1 PHHVKMLADHLQ
13 GGEKL
18 DRHDDVPNEF
28 RRLAMYDERDWEER
42 ERDAR
47 SQAAAARLG
56 RRDSFGE
63 PTGVTVVHCPQNTPS
78 SPSTPRVAFP
88 TTPLVKYDLPREAAP
103 IAYSVWQR
111 SQVGIEEHR
120 EHYTAVQELS
130 LAHCIDLD
138 IIASNPQGMFRFYIK
153 YGICTTKHS
162 MALCLRCSTVLPG
175 A

>member
-1 PHHVKMLADHLQ
+1 MSSVVWQCTTTETGKKGKRKSA
-13 GGEKL
+13 
-18 DRHDDVPNEF
+18 
-28 RRLAMYDERDWEER
+28 RRRKR
-42 ERDAR
+42 R
-47 SQAAAARLG
+47 

-88 TTPLVKYDLPREAAP
+88 TTPLVEYDLPREAAP

-111 SQVGIEEHR
+111 SQVGTEEHR
-120 EHYTAVQELS
+120 EHYTAVQDLS

-138 IIASNPQGMFRFYIK
+138 IIASNPEGMFRFYIK
-153 YGICTTKHS
+153 HGICTTKHS
-162 MALCLRCSTVLPG
+162 MALCLRCSTVLSG